1 MLGTEPNDFNELL
14 FRVIDES
21 LSSLGES
28 VKQAIYFH
36 IENEVSINRKQ
47 IPENLQAFQ
56 KGLEKIFGVG
66 AQFIEVQI
74 MKNLHAI
81 SGNSLKMKKRSEL
94 EFIKYID
101 ATKEN
106 YRRNSSEQAVA
117 TQPRTL
123 SILPAF
129 TVSVSKP

>member
-14 FRVIDES
+14 FSVIDES
-21 LSSLGES
+21 LGSLGES

-36 IENEVSINRKQ
+36 IENESRINRKQ
-47 IPENLQAFQ
+47 IPENLHAFQ

-74 MKNLHAI
+74 MKNLHTI
-81 SGNSLKMKKRSEL
+81 SGNSLKVKKRSEL

-106 YRRNSSEQAVA
+106 YQRNIREQAVSA
-117 TQPRTL
+117 QPRTL
-123 SILPAF
+123 SLLPAF

>member
-1 MLGTEPNDFNELL
+1 MLRTETNDFNELL

-36 IENEVSINRKQ
+36 IENDSSINRKQ
-47 IPENLQAFQ
+47 IPENLHAFQ
-56 KGLEKIFGVG
+56 KGLEKIFGIG

-74 MKNLHAI
+74 MKNLHAL
-81 SGNSLKMKKRSEL
+81 SGNSMKMKKRSEL

-106 YRRNSSEQAVA
+106 YQRNSGEQAVV

-123 SILPAF
+123 SLLPAF